1 MPKIKIKN
9 LYKIF
14 GPYPQRSLKKL
25 ASGISK
31 EKLLQETGNTVGVH
45 NVSFSV
51 EQAEIFVVMGLSGS
65 GKSTLVRCINRII
78 EPTAGEIYIDD
89 INITQLPMKE
99 LRFFRQKK
107 LAMVFQHFALLPHR
121 TILQNVAYGL
131 EIQGMEKNAREE
143 KARAVLETVG
153 LKDWSAAYPE
163 QLSGGMQQ
171 RVGLARA
178 LAVDPD
184 ILLMDEP
191 FSALDPLIRRE
202 MQEELMEL
210 QERVRKTIIFITH
223 DLDEALKLGDRIAI
237 MKDGLIDQI
246 GTPEEILTNPATEYV
261 ANFVTDVD
269 RSKILKAENI
279 MIRPTAH
286 VSANDGPRVALRK
299 MKKEALSS
307 IFVIEGDRR
316 LAGIVTVDRAVEAV
330 KNRVIDLRQIVE
342 TDIPVTAPGTPIQD
356 LLPVA
361 ATARVPIA
369 VIDEK
374 KRLLGIIVRVS
385 VLAGLVGGGEN
396 NNVEN
401 LTGKL
406 G

>member
-1 MPKIKIKN
+1 MPKIEIKN

-14 GPYPQRSLKKL
+14 GSSPQKSLKKL
-25 ASGISK
+25 QAGISK
-31 EKLLQETGNTVGVH
+31 EDLLKETGHTVGVH
-45 NVSFSV
+45 NVSLSV
-51 EQAEIFVVMGLSGS
+51 EQGEIFVVMGLSGS
-65 GKSTLVRCINRII
+65 GKSTLVRCINRLI

-89 INITQLPMKE
+89 KSITLLSAE
-99 LRFFRQKK
+99 GLRLLRQKK
-107 LAMVFQHFALLPHR
+107 LAMVFQRFALFPHR

-131 EIQGMEKNAREE
+131 EIQGIEKNVREE
-143 KARAVLETVG
+143 KAQAMLETVG
-153 LKDWSAAYPE
+153 LKEWSAAYPE

-191 FSALDPLIRRE
+191 FSALDPLIRKE

-210 QERVRKTIIFITH
+210 QEKLQKTIIFITH

-261 ANFVTDVD
+261 STFVTDVD

-286 VSANDGPRVALRK
+286 VSAGDGPRVALRK
-299 MKKEALSS
+299 MKEEALSS
-307 IFVIEGDRR
+307 IFVIGEDRI

-330 KNRVIDLRQIVE
+330 KKKEMDLKKIVE
-342 TDIPVTAPGTPIQD
+342 TDIPMTAPDTLIQD

-361 ATARVPIA
+361 AAARVPIA
-369 VIDEK
+369 VVDKK
-374 KRLLGIIVRVS
+374 KRLLGIIVRVT
-385 VLAGLVGGGEN
+385 VLAGLIGGGEN
-396 NNVEN
+396 DNIDTDF
-401 LTGKL
+401 TG
-406 G
+406 

>member
-14 GPYPQRSLKKL
+14 GPYPPKVSKKL

-191 FSALDPLIRRE
+191 FSALDP
-202 MQEELMEL
+202 
-210 QERVRKTIIFITH
+210 
-223 DLDEALKLGDRIAI
+223 DPSGDAGGANGATGRIA
-237 MKDGLIDQI
+237 KNDNFY
-246 GTPEEILTNPATEYV
+246 NP
-261 ANFVTDVD
+261 
-269 RSKILKAENI
+269 
-279 MIRPTAH
+279 
-286 VSANDGPRVALRK
+286 
-299 MKKEALSS
+299 
-307 IFVIEGDRR
+307 
-316 LAGIVTVDRAVEAV
+316 
-330 KNRVIDLRQIVE
+330 
-342 TDIPVTAPGTPIQD
+342 
-356 LLPVA
+356 
-361 ATARVPIA
+361 
-369 VIDEK
+369 
-374 KRLLGIIVRVS
+374 
-385 VLAGLVGGGEN
+385 
-396 NNVEN
+396 
-401 LTGKL
+401 
-406 G
+406 

>member
-406 G
+406 D

>member
-1 MPKIKIKN
+1 MPKIEIKN

-14 GPYPQRSLKKL
+14 GPYPQQSLKKL
-25 ASGISK
+25 QSGISK
-31 EKLLQETGNTVGVH
+31 EELFKETGHTVGVH

-51 EQAEIFVVMGLSGS
+51 EQGEIFVVMGLSGS
-65 GKSTLVRCINRII
+65 GKSTLIRCINRLI
-78 EPTAGEIYIDD
+78 EPSAGEIYIDD
-89 INITQLPMKE
+89 INITQLSPQE
-99 LRFFRQKK
+99 LRLLRQKK
-107 LAMVFQHFALLPHR
+107 LAMVFQHFALFPHR

-131 EIQGMEKNAREE
+131 EVQGVEKDVREK
-143 KARAVLETVG
+143 KAEAVLETVG
-153 LKDWSAAYPE
+153 LKEWSAVYPE

-191 FSALDPLIRRE
+191 FSALDPLIRKE

-210 QERVRKTIIFITH
+210 QGKLQKTIIFITH

-237 MKDGLIDQI
+237 MKDGFIDQI

-261 ANFVTDVD
+261 ANFVIDVD

-279 MIRPTAH
+279 MFRPTVL
-286 VSANDGPRVALRK
+286 VSVNDGPHVALRK

-307 IFVIEGDRR
+307 IFVIGDDRI
-316 LAGIVTVDRAVEAV
+316 LIGIVTVDRAVEAV
-330 KNRVIDLRQIVE
+330 KNKETDLKQIVE
-342 TDIPVTAPGTPIQD
+342 TDIPVTAPDTPIQD
-356 LLPVA
+356 LLPIAV
-361 ATARVPIA
+361 TARVPIA

-374 KRLLGIIVRVS
+374 RKLLGIIVRVS
-385 VLAGLVGGGEN
+385 VLAGLIGEGN
-396 NNVEN
+396 RQC
-401 LTGKL
+401 
-406 G
+406 

>member
-1 MPKIKIKN
+1 
-9 LYKIF
+9 
-14 GPYPQRSLKKL
+14 
-25 ASGISK
+25 
-31 EKLLQETGNTVGVH
+31 
-45 NVSFSV
+45 
-51 EQAEIFVVMGLSGS
+51 
-65 GKSTLVRCINRII
+65 
-78 EPTAGEIYIDD
+78 
-89 INITQLPMKE
+89 
-99 LRFFRQKK
+99 
-107 LAMVFQHFALLPHR
+107 
-121 TILQNVAYGL
+121 
-131 EIQGMEKNAREE
+131 
-143 KARAVLETVG
+143 
-153 LKDWSAAYPE
+153 
-163 QLSGGMQQ
+163 
-171 RVGLARA
+171 
-178 LAVDPD
+178 
-184 ILLMDEP
+184 
-191 FSALDPLIRRE
+191 
-202 MQEELMEL
+202 
-210 QERVRKTIIFITH
+210 
-223 DLDEALKLGDRIAI
+223 

-385 VLAGLVGGGEN
+385 VLAGLVGEN

-401 LTGKL
+401 LTDKNGLKPWQCGGCPCGGRL
-406 G
+406 CRALSAAIIESISSD